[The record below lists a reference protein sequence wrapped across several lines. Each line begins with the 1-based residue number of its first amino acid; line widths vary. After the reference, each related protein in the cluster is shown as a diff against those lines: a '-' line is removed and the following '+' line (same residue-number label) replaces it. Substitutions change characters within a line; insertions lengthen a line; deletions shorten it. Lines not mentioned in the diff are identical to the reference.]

1 MRYKGSAPD
10 RGGKQEKERISDFYF
25 LHVVCPFIF
34 YLKQVFIYKRK
45 PVSSLQRLQDGNVN
59 TYRLDC
65 SGEKV
70 YFLEFLKKCHYFR
83 VVFATIYLKN
93 RMMSLRNITIIAVS
107 QKYHHFWKGK
117 VVTFFQKSYFNS
129 LC

>member
-70 YFLEFLKKCHYFR
+70 YFWEFLKKCHYFR

-107 QKYHHFWKGK
+107 KKISPFLEGK
-117 VVTFFQKSYFNS
+117 SGDIFSKKLF
-129 LC
+129 